1 MSCKTETCPFKA
13 NRPLIVS
20 WIVSLALSIV
30 FSALPFVFALA
41 LDKSSLPLALFMAWY
56 SLFPPLVILLV
67 SLWIVAGKAPWLRAS
82 GAIWIGV
89 SIWFLLQYLLS
100 ALAGLSVFV
109 RLFALPAIF
118 AGPAIPFL
126 IAGLVLL
133 AAGILLYIFGK
144 RFAAPKAK
152 PALAWTALSLLVVIT
167 FVLVPVFIAVTS
179 NPPIKSLSADIL
191 PTRDQVFGYVSEVYN
206 LGERRPGSEID
217 HKAIDFLEAKL
228 RGFGYTDVR
237 VEKSNFDYWE
247 PVKWSIEVQ
256 PGTPSAWQPET
267 FYVPYSGPTPAEGI
281 SADVVYI
288 GNISSPDWQDVKGK
302 IVLVDIP
309 PTDVSWD
316 QMKLFSYMAYEPE
329 HMLKG
334 WAHPYPIGWMMKYSS
349 FYDKVESRQPAG
361 IIGILRGYP
370 DMGNFTYYAPYE
382 GILRP
387 IPSMYL
393 KAEAGDKL
401 KTQVAAGKTTLKLVL
416 DAKVAIKGGESANVY
431 AMLPGQSDKI
441 IIFHSHH
448 DSPWRSGVE
457 DSSGTGMVLG
467 LAKYYSQVP
476 LADRPYT
483 MMFLFTGGH
492 MVGAATDKDFVERH
506 KADILPKAMDD
517 IAIEHIADDY
527 LPPAAPTGNAEP
539 RGVFITENPVTVAL
553 FSKSIVTAGLSR
565 TLVFPTGTPLGVPTD
580 AQDFGR
586 AGIPVV
592 SLISGPAWLFDE
604 HDTLERVDSARLAPL
619 SAMYINFASRLGAT
633 PECLLRFNLT
643 WSVLGLLIVMS
654 ALAAL
659 FLAYRKQN

>member
-1 MSCKTETCPFKA
+1 MPCQTETCPFKI
-13 NRPLIVS
+13 NRPLIIS
-20 WIVSLALSIV
+20 LIVSLGLSIV
-30 FSALPFVFALA
+30 FSAIPFISALA

-56 SLFPPLVILLV
+56 SLFTPLVILLI
-67 SLWIVAGKAPWLRAS
+67 SLWIIAGKVPWLRAV
-82 GAIWIGV
+82 GAIWL
-89 SIWFLLQYLLS
+89 SLSTWFLLQYLLS
-100 ALAGLSVFV
+100 ALAGLSVLI

-118 AGPAIPFL
+118 AGPPMPFL

-133 AAGILLYIFGK
+133 AAGVILYIFGK
-144 RFAAPKAK
+144 RAAAPGAW
-152 PALAWTALSLLVVIT
+152 PALAWTALSLLVIIT
-167 FVLVPVFIAVTS
+167 FLLAPIFIAVTA
-179 NPPIKSLSADIL
+179 NPAIKSAASNSL

-206 LGERRPGSEID
+206 LGERLPGSQAD
-217 HKAIDFLEAKL
+217 HQAIEYLDTKL
-228 RGFGYTDVR
+228 RGFGYSDVR

-256 PGTPSAWQPET
+256 PGTASAWQPET
-267 FYVPYSGPTPAEGI
+267 FYVPYSGPTAAEGI
-281 SADVVYI
+281 SADVVYL

-329 HMLKG
+329 KMLKG
-334 WAHPYPIGWMMKYSS
+334 WAHPYPIGWMMKYIS

-361 IIGILRGYP
+361 IISILRGYP
-370 DMGNFTYYAPYE
+370 DMGKFTYYAPYQ
-382 GILRP
+382 GILRS
-387 IPSMYL
+387 IPGMYL
-393 KAEAGDKL
+393 MPEAGDRL
-401 KTQVAAGKTTLKLVL
+401 KAQAAAGKTNVKLVL
-416 DAKVAIKGGESANVY
+416 DAKVTKKGGESANVY

-448 DSPWRSGVE
+448 DAPWRSGVE
-457 DSSGTGMVLG
+457 DSSGVGVVLA
-467 LAKYYSQVP
+467 LAKYYSQAP
-476 LADRPYT
+476 LSDRPYT

-492 MVGAATDKDFVERH
+492 MVGGATNEDFIERH
-506 KADILPKAMDD
+506 HADILPKAMYD
-517 IAIEHIADDY
+517 IAIEHISDDY

-553 FSKSIVTAGLSR
+553 YSTSVVAAGLSR

-580 AQDFGR
+580 AQHYGR

-592 SLISGPAWLFDE
+592 SLISGPAWLFDDD
-604 HDTLERVDSARLAPL
+604 DTLERVDKERLAPTT
-619 SAMYINFASRLGAT
+619 AMYINFASRLGAT
-633 PECLLRFNLT
+633 PQCLLRFNLT
-643 WSVLGLLIVMS
+643 WAALGLLVVMS

>member
-20 WIVSLALSIV
+20 LVVSLALSIV
-30 FSALPFVFALA
+30 FSAIPFVSALA
-41 LDKSSLPLALFMAWY
+41 LDKSSLTLALFMAWY

-67 SLWIVAGKAPWLRAS
+67 SLWMMAGKAPWLRVIA
-82 GAIWIGV
+82 AIWISLSV
-89 SIWFLLQYLLS
+89 WFLLQYLLT
-100 ALAGLSVFV
+100 ALAGLSVLI

-118 AGPAIPFL
+118 AGPPLPFL
-126 IAGLVLL
+126 VSGLILL

-144 RFAAPKAK
+144 RAASPSAK
-152 PALAWTALSLLVVIT
+152 PALAWTALSLLVIIT
-167 FVLVPVFIAVTS
+167 FVLMPVIIAVTA
-179 NPPIKSLSADIL
+179 NPSIKSPSANIL
-191 PTRDQVFGYVSEVYN
+191 PTRDQVFGYVSDMYN

-217 HKAIDFLEAKL
+217 HNAITYLDAKL
-228 RGFGYTDVR
+228 REFGYTDVR

-247 PVKWSIEVQ
+247 PVKWSIDVQ
-256 PGTPSAWQPET
+256 PGTASAWSPET
-267 FYVPYSGPTPAEGI
+267 FYVPYSGPTAAEGI
-281 SADVVYI
+281 SADVVYL

-316 QMKLFSYMAYEPE
+316 QMKLFTYMAYEPE
-329 HMLKG
+329 KMLKG

-349 FYDKVESRQPAG
+349 FYDKVKERQPAG

-393 KAEAGDKL
+393 KAEAGDRL
-401 KTQVAAGKTTLKLVL
+401 KAQVAAGKTSVKLVL
-416 DAKVAIKGGESANVY
+416 DARVAVMGGESANVY
-431 AMLPGQSDKI
+431 AVLPGQSDKI

-457 DSSGTGMVLG
+457 DSSGVGVVLG

-483 MMFLFTGGH
+483 LIFLLTGGH
-492 MVGAATDKDFVERH
+492 MVGGATDVDFVEKH
-506 KADILPKAMDD
+506 QADILPKAMYD

-539 RGVFITENPVTVAL
+539 RGVFMTENPVTVAL
-553 FSKSIVTAGLSR
+553 YAKSVAAAGLSR

-592 SLISGPAWLFDE
+592 TLISGPAWLFDE
-604 HDTLERVDSARLAPL
+604 HDTLDRVDVARLAPL
-619 SAMYINFASRLGAT
+619 SAMYIDFASRIGAT
-633 PECLLRFNLT
+633 PQWLLRLNLT
-643 WSVLGLLIVMS
+643 WATLVLLLVMS
-654 ALAAL
+654 LLAAL
-659 FLAYRKQN
+659 FVAYRKQN